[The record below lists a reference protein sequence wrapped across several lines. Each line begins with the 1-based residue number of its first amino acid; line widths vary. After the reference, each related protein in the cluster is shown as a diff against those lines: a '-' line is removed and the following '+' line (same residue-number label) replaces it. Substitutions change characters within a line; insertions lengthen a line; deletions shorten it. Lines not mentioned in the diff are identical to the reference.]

1 MICYF
6 LKHYAIIPSMSFKKI
21 KVFLIELLESAA
33 LSLIIILPIRFFIIQ
48 PFFVKGQSMEPNFHE
63 NDYLIIDELS
73 FRLREPQRGEAVVL
87 RSPFE
92 KNYFFI
98 KRIVGLPNETIS
110 VKNGEVWIYSKDY
123 PQGKVLDEVY
133 LESNEIT
140 DGNLEV
146 KIGPDQYFVM
156 GDNRRYSYDSRRWG
170 LLNQSDL
177 IGRVWLRL
185 WPINATTVFAR

>member
-1 MICYF
+1 MILF
-6 LKHYAIIPSMSFKKI
+6 MSFKKI
-21 KVFLIELLESAA
+21 KVFLIELLESAV

-98 KRIVGLPNETIS
+98 KRIIGLPGETVS
-110 VKNGEVWIYSKDY
+110 VKNGEVRIYSEEY
-123 PQGKVLDEVY
+123 PQGLVLDEPY
-133 LESNEIT
+133 LKDNEIT
-140 DGNLEV
+140 DGNLEI
-146 KIGPDQYFVM
+146 KIGQDQYFVM

-170 LLNQSDL
+170 LLNQDDL

-185 WPINATTVFAR
+185 WPINAASVFAR

>member
-1 MICYF
+1 
-6 LKHYAIIPSMSFKKI
+6 MSFKKI
-21 KVFLIELLESAA
+21 KVFLIELLESAI

-73 FRLREPQRGEAVVL
+73 YRLREPQRGEVVVL

-92 KNYFFI
+92 KDYYFI
-98 KRIVGLPNETIS
+98 KRIVGLPGETVS
-110 VKNGEVWIYSKDY
+110 VKNGLVKIFNQANPEGI
-123 PQGKVLDEVY
+123 VLDEVY
-133 LESNEIT
+133 LETDEMT
-140 DGNLEV
+140 DGDLEV
-146 KIGPDQYFVM
+146 KIGQGEYFVM

-170 LLNQSDL
+170 LLKESDL

-185 WPINATTVFAR
+185 WPVNVVKVYAR

>member
-1 MICYF
+1 
-6 LKHYAIIPSMSFKKI
+6 MSFKKI
-21 KVFLIELLESAA
+21 KVFLIELLESAV

-73 FRLREPQRGEAVVL
+73 YRLREPQRGEVVVL

-92 KNYFFI
+92 KDYYFI
-98 KRIVGLPNETIS
+98 KRIVGLPGETVS
-110 VKNGEVWIYSKDY
+110 VKNGLVKIFNQANPEGI
-123 PQGKVLDEVY
+123 VLDEVY
-133 LESNEIT
+133 LETDEVT
-140 DGNLEV
+140 DGDLEV
-146 KIGPDQYFVM
+146 KISQGEYFVM

-170 LLNQSDL
+170 LLKESDL

-185 WPINATTVFAR
+185 WPVNVVKVYAR